1 MEKNKAGRGGV
12 EEEVV
17 MFNRGL
23 RKTSLRK
30 CQSSKDPN
38 EVQSQHA
45 GVRGVRNPERA
56 CLGCSRMVRCPERL
70 VGKREEWGR
79 WSQSR
84 KGWPDYGGH
93 WEGSELYFE

>member
-1 MEKNKAGRGGV
+1 M

-56 CLGCSRMVRCPERL
+56 RLGCSRMVRCPERL
-70 VGKREEWGR
+70 VGKGEEWGR
-79 WSQSR
+79 WSQNR
-84 KGWPDYGGH
+84 KGWPDYRGH
-93 WEGSELYFE
+93 WEGSELYCE